1 MGKRK
6 FNAVAVGIMA
16 LIVALVVLMMVN
28 NLRRTSHITLPE
40 LDPGALMDSSAQP
53 VEDGVCLLYTS
64 PSPRDVEESRMPSS
78 A

>member
-6 FNAVAVGIMA
+6 FNAVAVGIMT

-40 LDPGALMDSSAQP
+40 LDPGSLADSSKDFASP
-53 VEDGVCLLYTS
+53 APS
-64 PSPRDVEESRMPSS
+64 PSLPKSC
-78 A
+78 